1 VLLAHTPE
9 WTLLQYATAQI
20 CAMLV
25 TINEVVYVQINPCG
39 ALDCCPDHHRPGERA
54 SLALPSNLPFSEWVK
69 SVRSGPAA
77 ELNHRRDCISG
88 GLSTDKLM
96 DTR

>member
-1 VLLAHTPE
+1 MKSFTSKSTRAAP
-9 WTLLQYATAQI
+9 WTA
-20 CAMLV
+20 V
-25 TINEVVYVQINPCG
+25 
-39 ALDCCPDHHRPGERA
+39 PDHHRPGDRA